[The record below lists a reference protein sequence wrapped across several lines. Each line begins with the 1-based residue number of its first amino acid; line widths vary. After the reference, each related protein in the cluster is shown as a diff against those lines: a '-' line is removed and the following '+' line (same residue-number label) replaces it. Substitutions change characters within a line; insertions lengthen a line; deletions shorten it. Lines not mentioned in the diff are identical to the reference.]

1 MRAVHGLVR
10 YDDRDP
16 RRCTLGKNGGNAHNL
31 VTLTSEAVTMKSER
45 REKNSTIGIGERWR
59 LQDAKARF
67 SEVVK
72 RAREHGPQRVTLHGK
87 DAVVIVSAE
96 SYDRARERHTG
107 RRLVEALAA
116 SPLGDIMLERPFIS
130 GPVRDVE
137 V

>member
-1 MRAVHGLVR
+1 MI
-10 YDDRDP
+10 
-16 RRCTLGKNGGNAHNL
+16 
-31 VTLTSEAVTMKSER
+31 KSER
-45 REKNSTIGIGERWR
+45 REQKMMGLGERWR

-96 SYDRARERHTG
+96 SYDRERERHTG

-116 SPLGDIMLERPFIS
+116 SPLAKTAPPAKPICAGSTPSWLPAIAASLSRRRVAARCAAPATAAAKRLE
-130 GPVRDVE
+130 
-137 V
+137 

>member
-1 MRAVHGLVR
+1 MRSFDMTIRIGFSL
-10 YDDRDP
+10 P
-16 RRCTLGKNGGNAHNL
+16 LGKAGAVTHIL
-31 VTLTSEAVTMKSER
+31 VTVTSGAAMMKSER
-45 REKNSTIGIGERWR
+45 REKDKLVGVGERWR

-96 SYDRARERHTG
+96 SYDRGRERHTG

-116 SPLGDIMLERPFIS
+116 SPLADIMLERPFVT

>member
-1 MRAVHGLVR
+1 MVLA
-10 YDDRDP
+10 
-16 RRCTLGKNGGNAHNL
+16 AHIL
-31 VTLTSEAVTMKSER
+31 VTVTSGTAVMKSER
-45 REKNSTIGIGERWR
+45 RERDTMVGAGERWR

-96 SYDRARERHTG
+96 DYDRERERHTG
-107 RRLVEALAA
+107 RRLVEALAT
-116 SPLGDIMLERPFIS
+116 SPLADIMLERPFIS

>member
-1 MRAVHGLVR
+1 M
-10 YDDRDP
+10 
-16 RRCTLGKNGGNAHNL
+16 
-31 VTLTSEAVTMKSER
+31 MKSDR
-45 REKNSTIGIGERWR
+45 REQNMIGLGERWR

-96 SYDRARERHTG
+96 SYDRERERHTG

-116 SPLGDIMLERPFIS
+116 SPLADIMLERPLIS

>member
-1 MRAVHGLVR
+1 MCVVHALVR
-10 YDDRDP
+10 YDDHVWVSLP
-16 RRCTLGKNGGNAHNL
+16 LGKAEAVAHIL
-31 VTLTSEAVTMKSER
+31 VTVTSGAAVMKSER
-45 REKNSTIGIGERWR
+45 REKDKLVGVGERWR

-96 SYDRARERHTG
+96 SYDRGRERHTG

-116 SPLGDIMLERPFIS
+116 SPLADIMLERPFVT